1 MLERF
6 DYITRPR
13 ADGVPLDVR
22 VRALLEANGRPKTC
36 AHVFAVADA
45 ARDLARRFGLDAKAA
60 GAAALLHDISA
71 VIRPADMLALMKARG
86 AYIDPAERAHPFLLH
101 QRVSRLVAE
110 EDFGIEDVRVL
121 SAIEVHTTLKQAYSP
136 YDLAVYLADKLAWD
150 QPGEPPYRE
159 TVEAALQHSLER
171 AALAHIDYA
180 LAHGMILQPHRW
192 LIEARE
198 ALARRE
204 SGAP

>member
-6 DYITRPR
+6 DYIVRPR
-13 ADGVPLDVR
+13 TDGVPLDVR
-22 VRALLEANGRPKTC
+22 VRALLEANGHPKTC

-60 GAAALLHDISA
+60 GDAALLHDISA
-71 VIRPADMLALMKARG
+71 VIRPADMLALMEARG

-101 QRVSRLVAE
+101 QRVSRLVVE
-110 EDFGIEDVRVL
+110 EDFGIEDARVL

-150 QPGEPPYRE
+150 QSGEPPYRE
-159 TVEAALQHSLER
+159 AVEAALQNSLER